1 MSKNGRWKGAWLLLY
16 PIGLPRGR
24 EGEGGGFSITLPP
37 PGHTLSCLAFGARL
51 PCSKHRVLSQDLW
64 LQYISYA
71 RSELAENPNRT
82 PGTNSDVF
90 VLRYRTR
97 IDRERER
104 EKQRGGENVRKVR
117 RTDTRRLVAT
127 FFKSTFPVRKNCMSC
142 GCAYV
147 TSSSIY
153 FSHFFKLSLS
163 LQFYVIP
170 FFFPAGL
177 PCVAMSHTSIVC

>member
-1 MSKNGRWKGAWLLLY
+1 MLLY

-104 EKQRGGENVRKVR
+104 ERNREEEKMYERSAGLTLGDWLLLSSKAPSLYAKIACHAVVPTLQVRAFIF
-117 RTDTRRLVAT
+117 LI
-127 FFKSTFPVRKNCMSC
+127 
-142 GCAYV
+142 
-147 TSSSIY
+147 SSSCL
-153 FSHFFKLSLS
+153 FHCNF
-163 LQFYVIP
+163 
-170 FFFPAGL
+170 
-177 PCVAMSHTSIVC
+177 M